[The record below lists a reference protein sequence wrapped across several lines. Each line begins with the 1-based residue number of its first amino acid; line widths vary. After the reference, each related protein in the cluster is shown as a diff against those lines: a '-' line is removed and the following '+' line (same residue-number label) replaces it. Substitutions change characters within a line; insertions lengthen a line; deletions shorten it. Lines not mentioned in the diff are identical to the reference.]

1 MKKAGKFDVIW
12 LKIFGENEIPLIICH
27 NADFDIKVILE
38 CFSHYSVNWNELRY
52 ICTLEIAQM
61 LWPNEISY
69 KLNAISTLM
78 GLNLQHHDAQS
89 DAIASAQIAIEAIK
103 VTNSSDIFE
112 ALKKLKITPKLIK
125 NVNIFK
131 NENLIDLTNIS
142 FISCQNFPKSEKP

>member
-1 MKKAGKFDVIW
+1 MQ
-12 LKIFGENEIPLIICH
+12 ETE
-27 NADFDIKVILE
+27 E
-38 CFSHYSVNWNELRY
+38 E
-52 ICTLEIAQM
+52 M
-61 LWPNEISY
+61 PNEISY

-142 FISCQNFPKSEKP
+142 FGFTGGLIYITRKKAV